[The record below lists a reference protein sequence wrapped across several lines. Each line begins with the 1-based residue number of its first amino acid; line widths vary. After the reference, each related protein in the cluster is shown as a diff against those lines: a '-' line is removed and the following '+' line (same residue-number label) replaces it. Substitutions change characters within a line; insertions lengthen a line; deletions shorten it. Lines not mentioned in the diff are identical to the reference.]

1 MHVEP
6 IKRIG
11 PPTPI
16 NVRGTEYDLSV
27 PLSATPAPA
36 WRRAFQ
42 APPEWKE
49 PCHPSRIVV
58 KDRALLFTSEEA
70 LVRQWIQLIDEW
82 IAAANDA
89 CAQSAVAARQ
99 AVDRN
104 GDEREHE
111 RQLRE
116 ATERYKDL

>member
-1 MHVEP
+1 MEP

-11 PPTPI
+11 PPTPTG
-16 NVRGTEYDLSV
+16 VRGGEYDLSV
-27 PLSATPAPA
+27 PLSGLPGPR
-36 WRRAFQ
+36 WRRAFH
-42 APPEWKE
+42 APENWKE
-49 PCHPSRIVV
+49 PCHPSRVTV
-58 KDRALLFTSEEA
+58 KDRALMFTSEDSF
-70 LVRQWIQLIDEW
+70 VRMWIQLIDEW

-89 CAQSAVAARQ
+89 CAGKAAVVTRQ
-99 AVDRN
+99 EVDRN

>member
-1 MHVEP
+1 MEP

-11 PPTPI
+11 PPTPTG
-16 NVRGTEYDLSV
+16 VRGGEYDLSV
-27 PLSATPAPA
+27 PLSGLPGPK
-36 WRRAFQ
+36 WRRAFH
-42 APPEWKE
+42 APENWKE
-49 PCHPSRIVV
+49 PCHPSRVTV
-58 KDRALLFTSEEA
+58 KDRTLLFTSEDSF
-70 LVRQWIQLIDEW
+70 VRVWIQLIDEW

-89 CAQSAVAARQ
+89 CAQSAVVARQ
-99 AVDRN
+99 DVDRN